1 LRQRIPFGNS
11 LGEADRPLDPF
22 CPGDTLEF
30 AIPESRGEAE
40 MIATAEP
47 VLLEAREIKQG
58 ARVLARAFHD
68 DPGVVWILP
77 REGPRRRLLRW
88 NFEVFLRYGH
98 RFGEAYCT
106 PETLE
111 AAAIWLPPSEPHF
124 SVRRLA
130 RLGYLTAVFKLDPWA
145 LIRYVAT
152 MAKLERL
159 HERDAHGPHWYLAV
173 LGVDPPRQGQGVGGS
188 IIQPVLRRADMEGL
202 PCYLETGTEIDV
214 RFYRKHG
221 FEVLTEGD
229 LPLGGPRYWTMLR
242 EPVR

>member
-1 LRQRIPFGNS
+1 
-11 LGEADRPLDPF
+11 
-22 CPGDTLEF
+22 
-30 AIPESRGEAE
+30 
-40 MIATAEP
+40 MIAKAEP
-47 VLLEAREIKQG
+47 VLLEPREIKQS

-77 REGPRRRLLRW
+77 RERSRRRLLRW

-106 PETLE
+106 PGTLE

-130 RLGYLTAVFKLDPWA
+130 RLAYLTAVFKLDPWA
-145 LIRYVAT
+145 LIRSVAT
-152 MAKLERL
+152 MARLEGL
-159 HERDAHGPHWYLAV
+159 HKRDVPGPHWYLAV

-188 IIQPVLRRADMEGL
+188 IIQPVLRRADIEGL
-202 PCYLETGTEIDV
+202 PCYLETGKAIDV

-221 FEVLTEGD
+221 FEVLTVGD

-242 EPVR
+242 EPAR

>member
-1 LRQRIPFGNS
+1 
-11 LGEADRPLDPF
+11 
-22 CPGDTLEF
+22 
-30 AIPESRGEAE
+30 

-159 HERDAHGPHWYLAV
+159 HERDVHGPHWYLAV

-188 IIQPVLRRADMEGL
+188 IIQPVLRRADMERL
-202 PCYLETGTEIDV
+202 PCYLETGKEIDV